1 MLAAE
6 DSSLMSQKT
15 SVSPGTRP
23 SPLGKYPVPYD
34 GTIRLVGHRVR
45 EVQPGIVEV
54 KAQVGCQGRTFDG
67 EMSGP
72 AAPPERLKVPAMATI
87 RALDSLI
94 RTLYRGV
101 SYPTLVLDDVVEW
114 SLDNS
119 PVAVVMV
126 TATEKTTSTPFVA
139 ACPLVGMSD
148 LAIILATL
156 QATSRTVSRW
166 LAQGD
171 TLPPSGEPERP
182 Q

>member
-1 MLAAE
+1 MLDAE

-15 SVSPGTRP
+15 SASLGSRP

-34 GTIRLVGHRVR
+34 GTIRLVGHDVHEMRS
-45 EVQPGIVEV
+45 GIVEV
-54 KAQVGCQGRTFDG
+54 KAQVSCQGRTFNG
-67 EMSGP
+67 AMVGP
-72 AAPPERLKVPAMATI
+72 IAPPERLKVPAMATI

-101 SYPTLVLDDVVEW
+101 SYPALVLNDVVEW
-114 SLDNS
+114 SLDDS

-126 TATEKTTSTPFVA
+126 TATDKTTSTPFVA

-148 LAIILATL
+148 LAIILAIL

-166 LAQGD
+166 LAWGD
-171 TLPPSGEPERP
+171 TLPPSDEPEPP